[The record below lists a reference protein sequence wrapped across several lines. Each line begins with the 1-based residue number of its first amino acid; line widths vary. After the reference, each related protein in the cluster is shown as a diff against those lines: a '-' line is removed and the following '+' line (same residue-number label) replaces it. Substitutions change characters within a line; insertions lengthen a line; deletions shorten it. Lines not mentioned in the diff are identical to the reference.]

1 MGSVEAE
8 RIDQHVPM
16 TEVRRRFEQR
26 WTLTDLARRTGGP
39 ARYVRTDEGGTIGF
53 ITPLEPQFLR
63 RLQPGAGDLH
73 RRNVHVPR
81 PGGAGRPARRRCA
94 PRRTTTLLDAA
105 IDEAIGRKPRG
116 HDFVIRAG
124 AAPAVARHMSVT
136 GG

>member
-1 MGSVEAE
+1 VEAE
-8 RIDQHVPM
+8 RIDQHVAM
-16 TEVRRRFEQR
+16 TEVRRLFEQR

-53 ITPLEPQFLR
+53 ITPLSRNFCDGCNRVRVTCTGEIYLCLGQAARADLR
-63 RLQPGAGDLH
+63 
-73 RRNVHVPR
+73 
-81 PGGAGRPARRRCA
+81 A
-94 PRRTTTLLDAA
+94 PLRASADDALLDAA

-124 AAPAVARHMSVT
+124 AAPAVERHMSVT